1 MGKACESLAG
11 AGNAAVRG
19 VRGGLMSGLLRF
31 SWAVRWKEAQA
42 PFAGCSALGVQPEQL
57 VEPLGWSRAS
67 EPKPSK
73 PPPVPVAQQRKQT
86 PGLGFCA
93 EVGGFDLAWF
103 GCQKFLKLARS
114 DSDPV

>member
-1 MGKACESLAG
+1 
-11 AGNAAVRG
+11 
-19 VRGGLMSGLLRF
+19 MSGLLRF

-42 PFAGCSALGVQPEQL
+42 PFAGCSALGVQPEEL